1 MLPYILIHGAGGTR
15 RRWDRV
21 VPHLRRRA
29 LAVDLP
35 GRGDKPGDLDS
46 LTVNDFAR
54 SVVDDMDAAGIDRAI
69 VGGASL
75 AGLTMV
81 TLAELIPER
90 IARLVFINCVVP
102 PDGKGNFHVVG
113 ERVREMVDRYGVGE
127 DGQSLHPDAI
137 RAYHCNDMDEEQI
150 QFAIDGMVK
159 DARKPLH
166 RPISLAGIKAHP
178 LPCTWVLGTL
188 DQVILPDVQL
198 QCVATLRECGCP
210 VDVVDFEAGH
220 MAAISRPKQLAA
232 VLDSLDE

>member
-1 MLPYILIHGAGGTR
+1 M
-15 RRWDRV
+15 
-21 VPHLRRRA
+21 
-29 LAVDLP
+29 
-35 GRGDKPGDLDS
+35 
-46 LTVNDFAR
+46 NDFAR
-54 SVVDDMDAAGIDRAI
+54 SAVDDMDAAGIDRAI

-90 IARLVFINCVVP
+90 IARLVFINCVLP

-127 DGQSLHPDAI
+127 DGQSLQPDAI

-150 QFAIDGMVK
+150 QFAIDGMMK

-198 QCVATLRECGCP
+198 QCVGTLRECGCP
-210 VDVVDFEAGH
+210 VDVVEFEAGH
-220 MAAISRPKQLAA
+220 MVAISRPKQLAA
-232 VLDSLDE
+232 VLDSVDE